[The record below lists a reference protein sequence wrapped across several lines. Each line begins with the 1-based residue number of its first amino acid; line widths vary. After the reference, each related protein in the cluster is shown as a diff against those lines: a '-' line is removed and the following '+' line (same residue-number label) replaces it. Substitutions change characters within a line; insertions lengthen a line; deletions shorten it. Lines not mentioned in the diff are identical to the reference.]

1 MVRWNGRLSHF
12 VLGFKKIQITLYT
25 YVLAKIVQN
34 GEDFIQKLTP
44 GFKNHMR
51 NFDNFRQAVESPK
64 TLKFDGLLLSIKYI
78 PSAEKLYA
86 EDLSNI
92 TFNYLHENSPNS
104 LCYFWNHKSFFTT
117 QLFCIFLTQT
127 LYTFYKNSLSKCRFS
142 DFPLL
147 PLKFTKIP
155 HVIFQTTFGSLLI
168 TKFVFH
174 DKYFFCTFFSWKFTS
189 YLQK

>member
-1 MVRWNGRLSHF
+1 MKNKGCKEHCLPFCWFYFLKRGNFRKMVRWNGRLSHF
-12 VLGFKKIQITLYT
+12 VLGFKKIQITIYT
-25 YVLAKIVQN
+25 YVLAKIIQN

-117 QLFCIFLTQT
+117 QIVYIILAQKLI
-127 LYTFYKNSLSKCRFS
+127 
-142 DFPLL
+142 LL
-147 PLKFTKIP
+147 TKIS
-155 HVIFQTTFGSLLI
+155 HQSANFHIFHCS
-168 TKFVFH
+168 
-174 DKYFFCTFFSWKFTS
+174 S
-189 YLQK
+189 